1 MATNRVTAQVPIGS
15 DLVRKQWM
23 LEGLIQDVSKS
34 FTAAYTGGSMNSVVY
49 QVMNTSGKQGH
60 TVTFDFDGNLTGKW
74 VKGKQTAIGTG
85 EEKKKFSSDI
95 TVERYRAVVDNG
107 DKFDGVNIGDLS
119 ITEHA
124 DSRAKL
130 ADMWIRVKDQSI
142 LDVGQQSATH
152 RIIMDK
158 TFTYDQLADIQ
169 NIIKTGKGYTKMD
182 SKNPA
187 DIRRPLKPFRLDNG
201 QPVWLFIAD
210 SDMITAMK
218 KSTGMQDIFK
228 SADVRG
234 QSNRLIQGAMGR
246 IGNLLFVEAD
256 TFFGTTKD
264 TVNPGDFV
272 DSLGYYQFN
281 RSEVEISGLRQYTS
295 DDNDFTPKSWTGE
308 TVTTPGL
315 KTVSRGLILGAGAF
329 QFGIGK
335 LPDYKWQPSPDFEI
349 TSESCLEMW
358 AGVKAVKLNAESGD
372 YNYAKMAGISHGII
386 AVDLQID

>member
-1 MATNRVTAQVPIGS
+1 MATNRATAVVS
-15 DLVRKQWM
+15 YDSVLVRKQWM
-23 LEGLIQDVSKS
+23 LEGLIQNVSKS

-49 QVMNTSGKQGH
+49 QVMNTSGKEGH
-60 TVTFDFDGNLTGKW
+60 TVTFDFDGNLVGKW
-74 VKGKQTAIGTG
+74 VKGKQTATGTG
-85 EEKKKFSSDI
+85 EEKKKFSADI

-142 LDVGQQSATH
+142 FDVGQQSATH
-152 RIIMDK
+152 RILMDK
-158 TFTYDQLADIQ
+158 TFTYDQLADMQ

-187 DIRRPLKPFRLDNG
+187 DIRRPLKPFMLQDG
-201 QPVWLFIAD
+201 KPVWLFVCD

-228 SADVRG
+228 AADVRG
-234 QSNRLIQGAMGR
+234 DANRLIHGAMGR
-246 IGNLLFVEAD
+246 IGNFLFVEAD
-256 TFFGTTKD
+256 TFFGTTYN
-264 TVNPGDFV
+264 TQTAGDFV
-272 DSLGYYQFN
+272 DGNGYYQFN
-281 RSEVEISGLRQYTS
+281 KSEVEISGLRQYTS

-308 TVTTPGL
+308 SVAAPGA

-329 QFGIGK
+329 QYGIGK

-349 TSESCLEMW
+349 TSESCMEIW
-358 AGVKAVKLNAESGD
+358 AGVRAVKLHAESGD
-372 YNYAKMAGISHGII
+372 YNYAKMGGISHGII